1 MPELPEVETIVRDL
15 SKSLRCKTFSGVIVH
30 DAFLVRQNQKDFIR
44 RIKGQAIENITRRGK
59 AVIVHL
65 ASGEFLVIQLMMT
78 GQLIANPDARFTRSG
93 SRPPTL
99 LERRDGPK
107 DKHTRLTF
115 AFSDGSRLLYND
127 QRRFGQI
134 RLVES
139 LSQIQY
145 FNILGPEPFSQE
157 FNPSYMR
164 ELFRKTIRPIKNVLL
179 DHTFVAGIGN
189 IYACEVLFRSQL
201 SPKRQA
207 RRISL
212 AEVATIHRTIREVLK
227 EAITHRGSSM
237 RNYRDG
243 AGQKGRFNERLMVY
257 SRQGLP
263 CPRCQRPIQRVSQ
276 SGRGTFYCAQCQ
288 K

>member
-15 SKSLRCKTFSGVIVH
+15 SKALRCKTFSEGIIH
-30 DAFLVRQNQKDFIR
+30 DAFVLRATASSCECPVRGPSVRHEDRRQQKDFIR
-44 RIKGQAIENITRRGK
+44 RLKGQVISKITRRGK

-78 GQLIANPDARFTRSG
+78 GQLIAN
-93 SRPPTL
+93 
-99 LERRDGPK
+99 GPK

-115 AFSDGSRLLYND
+115 VFSDGSRLLYND
-127 QRRFGQI
+127 QRRFGRI

-139 LSQIQY
+139 LSQIQH

-157 FNPSYMR
+157 FNPAYMR
-164 ELFRKTIRPIKNVLL
+164 ELFRKTIRPVKNVLL

-201 SPKRQA
+201 SPQRQA

-212 AEVATIHRTIREVLK
+212 AEIKTIHRAIIEVLK
-227 EAITHRGSSM
+227 EAIAHRGSSI

-243 AGQKGRFNERLMVY
+243 EGQKGRFNERLAVY

-263 CPRCQRPIQRVSQ
+263 CLRCQSLVQRISQ
-276 SGRGTFYCAQCQ
+276 AGRGTFYCGHCQ

>member
-15 SKSLRCKTFSGVIVH
+15 SKSLRCKIFSDVIVH
-30 DAFLVRQNQKDFIR
+30 DAFLLRQNQNDFIR
-44 RIKGQAIENITRRGK
+44 RIKNQAIERITRRGK

-78 GQLIANPDARFTRSG
+78 GQLIAGGKN
-93 SRPPTL
+93 
-99 LERRDGPK
+99 
-107 DKHTRLTF
+107 DKHTRITF
-115 AFSDGSRLLYND
+115 NFSDGSKLLYND

-139 LSQIQY
+139 LSQIQH
-145 FNILGPEPFSQE
+145 FNILGPEPFSEE
-157 FNPSYMR
+157 FNPAYMR
-164 ELFRKTIRPIKNVLL
+164 VAFQKTIRPIKNVLL

-189 IYACEVLFRSQL
+189 IYACEVLYQSRL

-207 RRISL
+207 RRITL
-212 AEVATIHRTIREVLK
+212 PEIKTIHGTIIEVLN
-227 EAITHRGSSM
+227 EAIAHRGSSI

-243 AGQKGRFNERLMVY
+243 AGQKGRFNERLSVY
-257 SRQGLP
+257 ARQGLP
-263 CPRCQRPIQRVSQ
+263 CPRCQKSILRISQ
-276 SGRGTFYCAQCQ
+276 AGRGTFYCKQCQ